1 MAVEGRPVPDE
12 GQGRAF
18 SSHTPK
24 IGADNVLFEG
34 FEKFSALL
42 FGVRVPGSSKGLLAH
57 GGYIE
62 RPGEQSAASF
72 ACFRL
77 RAGGEETDRS
87 LVDPLDEG
95 ADRILRVLFR
105 RKSHRKMPAWPQ
117 HLVNAAPQAGARL
130 LHLVGADRHARPK
143 ADQDKRTSYARW
155 ALRRGSVMKAGGET
169 GSQ

>member
-42 FGVRVPGSSKGLLAH
+42 FGGLVPGSSKGLLAH
-57 GGYIE
+57 GGDIE

-105 RKSHRKMPAWPQ
+105 R
-117 HLVNAAPQAGARL
+117 N
-130 LHLVGADRHARPK
+130 DRRSEP
-143 ADQDKRTSYARW
+143 SENE
-155 ALRRGSVMKAGGET
+155 S
-169 GSQ
+169 